1 MAAGRRRAS
10 CAFSVA
16 SSLSLPITTAMFE
29 VASIDTTPS
38 ARLAVGDCLER
49 LRAEPDASVD
59 LIYLDPPFNT
69 GRTQRGA
76 VAAFD
81 DRFPTTADYIAF
93 LAPRLAECRRLLR
106 DSGSILVHCDW
117 RTSHRVRC
125 LLDDL
130 FGEDRF
136 VNHLIWSYGLGGS
149 SPRTFAR
156 KHDDIL
162 FYAKTDRYYFE
173 APRVPATSHRMRG
186 LLKKA
191 TDVLDIPSLNNL
203 AHERVGYPTQKPLAL
218 LSMLVEA
225 CSPAGGTV
233 LDPFCGSGTTLVAAI
248 ESGRNAVGFDISERA
263 VQVAGRR
270 LSTPQQS
277 PEADRRSA

>member
-1 MAAGRRRAS
+1 
-10 CAFSVA
+10 
-16 SSLSLPITTAMFE
+16 
-29 VASIDTTPS
+29 
-38 ARLAVGDCLER
+38 
-49 LRAEPDASVD
+49 
-59 LIYLDPPFNT
+59 
-69 GRTQRGA
+69 
-76 VAAFD
+76 
-81 DRFPTTADYIAF
+81 
-93 LAPRLAECRRLLR
+93 
-106 DSGSILVHCDW
+106 
-117 RTSHRVRC
+117 VRC